1 MASPVLMPK
10 QGNSVESCLI
20 VEWKKR
26 PGDRVEQ
33 GEILLEVETD
43 KAVIEVE
50 SPASGTLLEIFYKE
64 NDDVPV
70 QTTIA
75 MIGEAGEQVEKV
87 SEAKSEPSQR
97 MEQTSQSVSAAK
109 EPVPVSRS
117 SLKIGVSPRAR
128 KLAEK
133 ENLDT
138 SSLRG
143 SGPQGRIIERDVL
156 AALESRLADLPAAT
170 LEPNVSLIDS
180 LTDDL
185 VTVIPLTGIRKRI
198 AKRML
203 ESLQTT
209 AQLTLNSS
217 ADARELLHYRAQLKK
232 SPEALGAR
240 DISIN
245 DLMLFAISRALL
257 QHPDLNAIFENDT
270 IYQYKAVNL
279 GFAVDTSRGLLVPVI
294 HGAQDLSLKALSK
307 KTKVLASQ
315 AQDGKIAPD
324 DLQGASFTV
333 TNLGAFGID
342 TFTPVLNP
350 PQVAILGVGGINLK
364 AVMVEGQVEHIPHIS
379 LSLTINHQVVDGAP
393 GARFLQTLSNH
404 LANLSNLFFL

>member
-43 KAVIEVE
+43 KAVVEVE
-50 SPASGTLLEIFYKE
+50 SPTSGTLLEVFFKE

-75 MIGEAGEQVEKV
+75 MIGEVGEQVDNVAEEKP
-87 SEAKSEPSQR
+87 EASAQPEKISQPV
-97 MEQTSQSVSAAK
+97 QAVK
-109 EPVPVSRS
+109 EPMQVARMSG
-117 SLKIGVSPRAR
+117 KIGISPRAR
-128 KLAEK
+128 NLAQK
-133 ENLDT
+133 ENLDV
-138 SSLRG
+138 SSLSG
-143 SGPQGRIIERDVL
+143 SGPQGRIIERDVKE
-156 AALESRLADLPAAT
+156 ALESRPADLPTAT
-170 LEPNVSLIDS
+170 PEPSTPVID
-180 LTDDL
+180 LLNDDE
-185 VTVIPLTGIRKRI
+185 VTVIPLTGVRKRI

-240 DISIN
+240 EISLN
-245 DLMLFAISRALL
+245 DLLLFAVSRALL
-257 QHPDLNAIFENDT
+257 QHPDLNAVFEKDM

-279 GFAVDTSRGLLVPVI
+279 GFAVDTPRGLLVPVI
-294 HGAQDLSLKALSK
+294 HRAEELSLKALSK
-307 KTKVLASQ
+307 KAKSLVSQ

-364 AVMVEGQVEHIPHIS
+364 AVMLAGKVEHIPHIS

-393 GARFLQTLSNH
+393 GARFLQTLSSH
-404 LANLSNLFFL
+404 LADLSNLFFL